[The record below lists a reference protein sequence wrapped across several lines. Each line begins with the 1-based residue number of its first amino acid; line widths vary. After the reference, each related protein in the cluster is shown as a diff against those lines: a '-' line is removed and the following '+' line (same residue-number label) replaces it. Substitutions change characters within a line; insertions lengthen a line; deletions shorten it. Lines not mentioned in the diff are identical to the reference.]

1 MWLKDAVTTAG
12 QETSEATT
20 ASCLQPAAAR
30 TLSQARERRQS
41 GRSGSGSG
49 ALKITALVM
58 HSAVCCPRQQPRK
71 RLGALSSNMRYFLSS
86 SFSLATSRTVTQPQ
100 RRQEDGGRGAAAA
113 FFFFFFSPP
122 DVARIFRFPSAPGR
136 RKAPGTVVGLNKRQ
150 NRGGKMN
157 EGGIRGRWGRGGR
170 RRGTT

>member
-30 TLSQARERRQS
+30 TLSRARERRQS
-41 GRSGSGSG
+41 GGSGSGSG

-71 RLGALSSNMRYFLSS
+71 RLGALSSNTRYFLSS

-113 FFFFFFSPP
+113 FFFFFS
-122 DVARIFRFPSAPGR
+122 FRPLMLLVSFDSLRLP
-136 RKAPGTVVGLNKRQ
+136 VGVKHL
-150 NRGGKMN
+150 
-157 EGGIRGRWGRGGR
+157 ELS
-170 RRGTT
+170 